1 MPKKIKFESFK
12 NHLLIHAANTSLIV
26 DKNKWKKFI
35 KNLNFKYEGK
45 DFVILS
51 KDNKEL
57 ILRFNINNAKLYV
70 RGDLGNI
77 SNSFEDNVKIHNKEV
92 FNTIVKIIALEA
104 KFL

>member
-12 NHLLIHAANTSLIV
+12 NHLLINASNTNLIT
-26 DKNKWKKFI
+26 DKNKWKTFI

-45 DFVILS
+45 DFVISS

-57 ILRFNINNAKLYV
+57 ILRFNINNAKFYV
-70 RGDLGNI
+70 RGDLNNI
-77 SNSFEDNVKIHNKEV
+77 QNSSEDSIKIYNKEF
-92 FNTIVKIIALEA
+92 FNSIVKILAMEA